1 MEEVVSLINN
11 QGFPIAVCLIM
22 FFFFKYMFDTNKK
35 EIKEINDKYQTNLD
49 KMQEA
54 LNNNTIAITKLCEKL
69 DDYIEREET
78 DNA

>member
-1 MEEVVSLINN
+1 MEEIVSLINN

-35 EIKEINDKYQTNLD
+35 EIKEISDKYQANLD

-69 DDYIEREET
+69 DNYIEREET

>member
-1 MEEVVSLINN
+1 MEEIVSLINN

-69 DDYIEREET
+69 DNYIEKEET
-78 DNA
+78 DNV

>member
-1 MEEVVSLINN
+1 MKEIVDLINN

-35 EIKEINDKYQTNLD
+35 EIHEINNKYQQNID
-49 KMQEA
+49 KMQES

-69 DDYIEREET
+69 DNLSKEMGDKE
-78 DNA
+78 

>member
-35 EIKEINDKYQTNLD
+35 EIKEINDKYQANLD

-69 DDYIEREET
+69 DNYIERGET